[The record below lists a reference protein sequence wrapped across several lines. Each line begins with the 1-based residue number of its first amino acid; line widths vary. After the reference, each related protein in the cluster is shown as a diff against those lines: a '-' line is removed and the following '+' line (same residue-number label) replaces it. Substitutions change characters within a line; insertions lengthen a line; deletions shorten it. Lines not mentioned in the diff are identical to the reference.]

1 MTESR
6 VEHTRFGSV
15 APFIV
20 LKGRRQRVR
29 SSVAIRRTGNDILA
43 ENGSAGMIKTKSDQI
58 VTFEVV

>member
-15 APFIV
+15 APFFV
-20 LKGRRQRVR
+20 LKGRCWRVR
-29 SSVAIRRTGNDILA
+29 SGVAVCRTGYDILA

-58 VTFEVV
+58 VTSEVV